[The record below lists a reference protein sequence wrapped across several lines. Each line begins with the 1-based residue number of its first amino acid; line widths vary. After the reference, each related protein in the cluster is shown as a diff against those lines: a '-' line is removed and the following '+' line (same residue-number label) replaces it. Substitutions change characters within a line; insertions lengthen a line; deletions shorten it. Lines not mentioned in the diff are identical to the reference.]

1 MGIDLERLSQT
12 LAQNATVRIQ
22 GRLRA
27 VVGLALHAELPDA
40 RVGELV
46 EITRRDGRQLL
57 GEVVGFD
64 AHGVTI
70 MPLGAADGL
79 GPGDLVTPR
88 GRPLT
93 IRVGDDLL
101 GRVLDGLGEP
111 MDAGPALSG
120 EAAGVMRAAPPALA
134 RRRIERALPL
144 GVRALDAFVT
154 VGEGQRMGL
163 FSAAGVG
170 KSTLLG
176 QIAQG
181 SSADVVVLCLIG
193 ERGRELGDFLRDH
206 LSEEARA
213 RSVVVCATSD
223 APALLR
229 MKCPYVATTIA
240 EVFRDQGKRVLLLV
254 DSVTRFARAA
264 REVGLAAG
272 EAPARRGYPPSAFAV
287 LPGLIERAGNAE
299 HGSITAF
306 YTVLVEGDDLDEPV
320 SDELRGL
327 LDGHVVLNRKLAARG
342 RHPAVDVTQSLS
354 RLMPRLVSPEH
365 LAAAEQARAHLALH
379 EEKRDFVLL
388 GAYRAG
394 SDPRLDAAI
403 ARVPEIEAFLVQRE
417 HERAE
422 YAETVSTLQ
431 MLVQ

>member
-1 MGIDLERLSQT
+1 MTIDLERLSQT
-12 LAQNATVRIQ
+12 LSSEETVRVK
-22 GRLRA
+22 GHLRA
-27 VVGLALHAELPDA
+27 VVGLALHVELPDA

-46 EITRRDGRQLL
+46 EITRKHSPPLL

-64 AHGVTI
+64 DHGVTV

-79 GPGDLVTPR
+79 GPDDAVVPR
-88 GRPLT
+88 GAPLK
-93 IRVGDDLL
+93 IKVGPDLL

-111 MDAGPALSG
+111 MDGGPALTGS
-120 EAAGVMRAAPPALA
+120 AVPVRRPAPPALE
-134 RRRIERALPL
+134 RRRIERPLPL

-176 QIAQG
+176 QIAQS

-193 ERGRELGDFLRDH
+193 ERGRELGDFLQDH
-206 LSEEARA
+206 LSEEAR
-213 RSVVVCATSD
+213 RRTVVVCATSD

-272 EAPARRGYPPSAFAV
+272 EAPLRRGYPPSAFAA
-287 LPGLIERAGNAE
+287 LPGLLERAGNAAL
-299 HGSITAF
+299 GSITAF

-327 LDGHVVLNRKLAARG
+327 LDGHVVLSRKLAARG
-342 RHPAVDVTQSLS
+342 QHPAVDVTQSLS
-354 RLMPRLVSPEH
+354 RLMPRLVDPQH
-365 LAAAEQARAHLALH
+365 RAAAELARAHLALY
-379 EEKRDFVLL
+379 EEKRDLIML

-394 SDPRLDAAI
+394 SDARLDAAI
-403 ARVPEIEAFLVQRE
+403 GRVPEIEAFLVQKE
-417 HERAE
+417 QERADFD
-422 YAETVSTLQ
+422 ETVATLQ
-431 MLVQ
+431 MLVS

>member
-1 MGIDLERLSQT
+1 MGIDLERLTQT
-12 LAQNATVRIQ
+12 LQSTDTVRVK

-27 VVGLALHAELPDA
+27 VIGLALSVELPDA

-46 EITRRDGRQLL
+46 EIARVGRPPLL
-57 GEVVGFD
+57 GEIVGFD
-64 AHGVTI
+64 AKGVTVL
-70 MPLGAADGL
+70 PLGAADGL
-79 GPGDLVTPR
+79 GPDDAVTPR
-88 GRPLT
+88 RAPLT
-93 IRVGDDLL
+93 IRVGRDVL
-101 GRVLDGLGEP
+101 GRVLNGLGEP
-111 MDAGPALSG
+111 IDGGPAL
-120 EAAGVMRAAPPALA
+120 AGTAMRVMASPPPPLS
-134 RRRIERALPL
+134 RPRIERALAL
-144 GVRALDAFVT
+144 GVRALDGFAT

-176 QIAQG
+176 QIAQA
-181 SSADVVVLCLIG
+181 STADVFVLCLIG

-206 LSEEARA
+206 LAEQGLARG
-213 RSVVVCATSD
+213 VVVCATSD

-240 EVFRDQGKRVLLLV
+240 EAFRDQGLRVLLLV

-272 EAPARRGYPPSAFAV
+272 EAPVRRGYPPSVFAA
-287 LPGLIERAGNAE
+287 LPGLIERAGTSE

-327 LDGHVVLNRKLAARG
+327 LDGHVVLSRSIAARG
-342 RHPAVDVTQSLS
+342 RYPAIDVTQSLS
-354 RLMPRLVSPEH
+354 RLMPRLVSTEH
-365 LAAAEQARAHLALH
+365 LSAAEAARTHIALH
-379 EEKRDFVLL
+379 EEKRDLLLL

-394 SDPRLDAAI
+394 SDARLDAAI
-403 ARVPEIEAFLVQRE
+403 SRVPEIEAFLAQRE
-417 HERAE
+417 HERA
-422 YAETVSTLQ
+422 AFSETVATLRT
-431 MLVQ
+431 LA

>member
-1 MGIDLERLSQT
+1 MSIDLERLSQA
-12 LAQNATVRIQ
+12 LQADETVKIQ

-27 VVGLALHAELPDA
+27 VVGLALHVELPDA

-46 EITRRDGRQLL
+46 EITRKDKPKLL
-57 GEVVGFD
+57 GEIIGFD
-64 AHGVTI
+64 PDGVKV

-79 GPGDLVTPR
+79 GPDDTVRSR
-88 GRPLT
+88 GVPLQ
-93 IRVGDDLL
+93 IRVGADLL
-101 GRVLDGLGEP
+101 GRVLNGLGEP
-111 MDAGPALSG
+111 MDEGPALEG
-120 EAAGVMRAAPPALA
+120 ELRSVLRPAPDALE
-134 RRRIERALPL
+134 RRPIRRPLPL

-170 KSTLLG
+170 KTTLLG

-181 SSADVVVLCLIG
+181 TEADVVVLCLIG

-206 LSEEARA
+206 LTPEARA

-240 EVFRDQGKRVLLLV
+240 EAFRDQGKRVLLLV

-264 REVGLAAG
+264 REVGLATG
-272 EAPARRGYPPSAFAV
+272 EAPVRRGYPPSAFAA
-287 LPGLIERAGNAE
+287 LPGLLERAGNGAT
-299 HGSITAF
+299 GSITAF

-320 SDELRGL
+320 ADELRGL
-327 LDGHVVLNRKLAARG
+327 LDGHVVLSRKLAARG

-354 RLMPRLVSPEH
+354 RVMTKLATPQH
-365 LAAAEQARAHLALH
+365 LAAADQARTHLALY
-379 EEKRDFVLL
+379 EDKRDLVLV
-388 GAYRAG
+388 GAYREG
-394 SDPRLDAAI
+394 TDPRLDEAI
-403 ARVPEIEAFLVQRE
+403 ARVPEIEAFLLQRE
-417 HERAE
+417 HERSDFS
-422 YAETVSTLQ
+422 ETLSTLQ
-431 MLVQ
+431 MLV

>member
-1 MGIDLERLSQT
+1 MAIDLERLSQT
-12 LAQNATVRIQ
+12 LSSGETVRVK

-27 VVGLALHAELPDA
+27 VVGLALHVELPDA
-40 RVGELV
+40 RVGDLV
-46 EITRRDGRQLL
+46 EITRKHRPPLL
-57 GEVVGFD
+57 GEIVGFD
-64 AHGVTI
+64 DEGVTV

-79 GPGDLVTPR
+79 GPDDRVVPR
-88 GRPLT
+88 GTPLQ
-93 IRVGDDLL
+93 IKVGPDLL

-111 MDAGPALSG
+111 MDGGAALSG
-120 EAAGVMRAAPPALA
+120 TPVTVMRTAPPALE

-193 ERGRELGDFLRDH
+193 ERGRELGDFLQDH
-206 LSEEARA
+206 LQGEAKA
-213 RSVVVCATSD
+213 RTVVVCATSD

-272 EAPARRGYPPSAFAV
+272 EAPLRRGYPPSAFAA
-287 LPGLIERAGNAE
+287 LPGLLERAGTAAQ
-299 HGSITAF
+299 GSITAF

-327 LDGHVVLNRKLAARG
+327 LDGHVVLSRKLAARG
-342 RHPAVDVTQSLS
+342 QHPAVDVTQSLS
-354 RLMPRLVSPEH
+354 RLMPRLVDPQH
-365 LAAAEQARAHLALH
+365 RAAADLARSHLALY
-379 EEKRDFVLL
+379 EEKRDLILL
-388 GAYRAG
+388 GAYRSG
-394 SDPRLDAAI
+394 SDSRLDSAI
-403 ARVPEIEAFLVQRE
+403 ARVPEIEAFLVQKERE
-417 HERAE
+417 TADF
-422 YAETVSTLQ
+422 ADTISTLQ
-431 MLVQ
+431 MLVN

>member
-1 MGIDLERLSQT
+1 MSIDLERLSQA
-12 LAQNATVRIQ
+12 LQAEDTVKIQ

-27 VVGLALHAELPDA
+27 VVGLALHVELPDA

-46 EITRRDGRQLL
+46 EITRKDKPTLL
-57 GEVVGFD
+57 GEIVGFD
-64 AHGVTI
+64 PAGVKV

-79 GPGDLVTPR
+79 GPDDVVRSRGTP
-88 GRPLT
+88 LQ
-93 IRVGDDLL
+93 IRVGSDLL
-101 GRVLDGLGEP
+101 GRVLNGLGEP
-111 MDAGPALSG
+111 LDAGPALQG
-120 EAAGVMRAAPPALA
+120 EWKPVTRPAPAALD
-134 RRRIERALPL
+134 RRPIERPLPL

-170 KSTLLG
+170 KTTLLG

-181 SSADVVVLCLIG
+181 TEADVVVVCLIG

-206 LSEEARA
+206 LSAEARA

-240 EVFRDQGKRVLLLV
+240 EAFRDQGKRVLLLV

-264 REVGLAAG
+264 REVGLATG
-272 EAPARRGYPPSAFAV
+272 EAPVRRGYPPSTFAA
-287 LPGLIERAGNAE
+287 LPGLLERAGNAAS
-299 HGSITAF
+299 GSITAF

-327 LDGHVVLNRKLAARG
+327 LDGHVVLSRKLAARG

-354 RLMPRLVSPEH
+354 RIMTKLATPQH
-365 LAAAEQARAHLALH
+365 LAAAEQARTHLALY
-379 EEKRDFVLL
+379 EDKRDLVLL
-388 GAYRAG
+388 GAYRQG

-403 ARVPEIEAFLVQRE
+403 ARVPEIEAFLLQRA
-417 HERAE
+417 HERADFS
-422 YAETVSTLQ
+422 ETLATLQ
-431 MLVQ
+431 MLV

>member
-1 MGIDLERLSQT
+1 VSIDLERLTQT
-12 LAQNATVRIQ
+12 LQTTDTVRIK

-27 VVGLALHAELPDA
+27 VVGLALHVDLADA

-46 EITRRDGRQLL
+46 EIERAGRPPLL

-64 AHGVTI
+64 TSGVTVL
-70 MPLGAADGL
+70 PLGAADGL
-79 GPGDLVTPR
+79 GPDDVVTSR
-88 GRPLT
+88 RAPLT
-93 IRVGDDLL
+93 IKVGPDLL
-101 GRVLDGLGEP
+101 GRVLDGVGEP
-111 MDAGPALSG
+111 MDDGPALTG
-120 EAAGVMRAAPPALA
+120 NVVTVMRAPPQALT
-134 RRRIERALPL
+134 RRRVENALPL

-176 QIAQG
+176 QIAQT

-206 LSEEARA
+206 LDARA
-213 RSVVVCATSD
+213 RSRSVVVCATSD

-240 EVFRDQGKRVLLLV
+240 ESFRDQGLRVLLLV

-272 EAPARRGYPPSAFAV
+272 EAPVRRGYPPSAFAA
-287 LPGLIERAGNAE
+287 LPGLLERAGTTAA
-299 HGSITAF
+299 GSITAF

-327 LDGHVVLNRKLAARG
+327 LDGHVILSRKLAARG
-342 RHPAVDVTQSLS
+342 RHPAVDITQSLS
-354 RLMPRLVSPEH
+354 RLMPRLVSAEH
-365 LAAAEQARAHLALH
+365 LAAANAARAHIALH
-379 EEKRDFVLL
+379 EEKRDLLLL
-388 GAYRAG
+388 GAYRVG
-394 SDPRLDAAI
+394 SDTRLDAAI
-403 ARVPEIEAFLVQRE
+403 ARAPEIEAFLTQRE
-417 HERAE
+417 DERA
-422 YAETVSTLQ
+422 AFADTVATLQ
-431 MLVQ
+431 TLA

>member
-1 MGIDLERLSQT
+1 MTIDLERLSQA
-12 LAQNATVRIQ
+12 LSAEDTVKIQ

-27 VVGLALHAELPDA
+27 VVGLALHVELPDA

-46 EITRRDGRQLL
+46 EISRKHKPTLL
-57 GEVVGFD
+57 GEIVGFD
-64 AHGVTI
+64 AQGVKV

-79 GPGDLVTPR
+79 GPDDVVTPR
-88 GRPLT
+88 GAPLQ
-93 IRVGDDLL
+93 IRVGADLL

-111 MDAGPALSG
+111 MDGGPALQG
-120 EAAGVMRAAPPALA
+120 ELVSVMRAAPEALE
-134 RRRIERALPL
+134 RRPIERVLPL

-181 SSADVVVLCLIG
+181 TEAEVVVVCLIG

-206 LSEEARA
+206 LSEESRK
-213 RSVVVCATSD
+213 RTVVVCATSD

-229 MKCPYVATTIA
+229 MKCPYVSTTIA
-240 EVFRDQGKRVLLLV
+240 ETFRDQGKRVLLLV

-272 EAPARRGYPPSAFAV
+272 EAPVRRGYPPSAFAV
-287 LPGLIERAGNAE
+287 LPGLLERAGNARS
-299 HGSITAF
+299 GSITAF

-327 LDGHVVLNRKLAARG
+327 LDGHVVLSRKLAARG

-354 RLMPRLVSPEH
+354 RVMTRLASAQH
-365 LAAAEQARAHLALH
+365 LSSAEQARTHLALY
-379 EEKRDFVLL
+379 EEKRDLVLL
-388 GAYRAG
+388 GAYREG
-394 SDPRLDAAI
+394 SDARLDAAI
-403 ARVPEIEAFLVQRE
+403 ARVPEIEAFLLQRA
-417 HERAE
+417 HERADF
-422 YAETVSTLQ
+422 AETVGTLQ
-431 MLVQ
+431 MLV

>member
-1 MGIDLERLSQT
+1 MTIDLERLSQT
-12 LAQNATVRIQ
+12 LSSGETVRVK

-27 VVGLALHAELPDA
+27 VVGLALHVELPDA

-46 EITRRDGRQLL
+46 EITRKHRPPLL
-57 GEVVGFD
+57 CEIVGFD
-64 AHGVTI
+64 DDGVTV
-70 MPLGAADGL
+70 MPLGA
-79 GPGDLVTPR
+79 P
-88 GRPLT
+88 
-93 IRVGDDLL
+93 DLL

-111 MDAGPALSG
+111 MDGGPALSG
-120 EAAGVMRAAPPALA
+120 VAVPLLRPAPPALD
-134 RRRIERALPL
+134 RKRIDRPLPL

-193 ERGRELGDFLRDH
+193 ERGRELGDFLQDH
-206 LSEEARA
+206 LREDAKQRT
-213 RSVVVCATSD
+213 VVVCATSD

-272 EAPARRGYPPSAFAV
+272 EAPLRRGYPPSAFAA
-287 LPGLIERAGNAE
+287 LPGLLERAGNAAQ
-299 HGSITAF
+299 GSITAF

-327 LDGHVVLNRKLAARG
+327 LDGHVVLSRKLAARG
-342 RHPAVDVTQSLS
+342 QHPAVDVTQSLS
-354 RLMPRLVSPEH
+354 RLMPRLVDPQH
-365 LAAAEQARAHLALH
+365 RAAAELARAHLALY
-379 EEKRDFVLL
+379 EEKRDLFLL
-388 GAYRAG
+388 GAYRSG
-394 SDPRLDAAI
+394 SDSRLDAAI

-417 HERAE
+417 HERADFS
-422 YAETVSTLQ
+422 ETLATLQ
-431 MLVQ
+431 MLVS

>member
-1 MGIDLERLSQT
+1 MGIDFERLSQT
-12 LAQNATVRIQ
+12 LRSTETVRIT

-27 VVGLALHAELPDA
+27 VVGLTLSVDLPDA

-46 EITRRDGRQLL
+46 EIERSGRPALL

-64 AHGVTI
+64 AGGVRVL
-70 MPLGAADGL
+70 PLGAADGL
-79 GPGDLVTPR
+79 GPDDIVTAR
-88 GRPLT
+88 RMPLM
-93 IRVGDDLL
+93 IRVGPDLL
-101 GRVLDGLGEP
+101 GRVLDGMGEP
-111 MDAGPALSG
+111 MDGGPALIG
-120 EAAGVMRAAPPALA
+120 NAVGVMNPPPAALE
-134 RRRIERALPL
+134 RRRVERPLPL

-176 QIAQG
+176 QIAQA

-206 LSEEARA
+206 LSSEARA
-213 RSVVVCATSD
+213 RCVVVCATSD

-240 EVFRDQGKRVLLLV
+240 EAFRDEGKRVLLLV

-272 EAPARRGYPPSAFAV
+272 EAPVRRGYPPSAFAA
-287 LPGLIERAGNAE
+287 LPGLLERAGNAAR
-299 HGSITAF
+299 GSITAF

-327 LDGHVVLNRKLAARG
+327 LDGHVVLSRTLASRG
-342 RHPAVDVTQSLS
+342 RHPAVDITQSLS
-354 RLMPRLVSPEH
+354 RLMPRLVSEEH
-365 LAAAEQARAHLALH
+365 LAAAASARAHVGLY
-379 EEKRDFVLL
+379 EEKRDLLLL
-388 GAYRAG
+388 GAYRPGA
-394 SDPRLDAAI
+394 DARLDAAI
-403 ARVPEIEAFLVQRE
+403 ARVPEIEAFLAQRE
-417 HERAE
+417 GERADF
-422 YAETVSTLQ
+422 AETISTLQ
-431 MLVQ
+431 MLV

>member
-1 MGIDLERLSQT
+1 MSIDLDRLSQT
-12 LAQNATVRIQ
+12 LQAQDTVKMK

-27 VVGLALHAELPDA
+27 VVGLALHVELPDA

-46 EITRRDGRQLL
+46 EISRKHQPELL
-57 GEVVGFD
+57 GEIVGFD
-64 AHGVTI
+64 AEGVTV

-79 GPGDLVTPR
+79 GPDDVVMPR
-88 GRPLT
+88 GAPLQ
-93 IRVGDDLL
+93 IRVGEDLL

-111 MDAGPALSG
+111 MDGGPALQG
-120 EAAGVMRAAPPALA
+120 ELVSVMRPAPAALE
-134 RRRIERALPL
+134 RRPIERVLPL

-154 VGEGQRMGL
+154 VGEGQRIGL

-181 SSADVVVLCLIG
+181 ADADVVVVCLIG
-193 ERGRELGDFLRDH
+193 ERGRELGDFLREH
-206 LSEEARA
+206 LTEEARA
-213 RSVVVCATSD
+213 RAVVVCATSD

-240 EVFRDQGKRVLLLV
+240 ETFREQGKRVLLLV

-272 EAPARRGYPPSAFAV
+272 EAPLRRGYPPSAFAA
-287 LPGLIERAGNAE
+287 LPGLLERAGNGAS
-299 HGSITAF
+299 GSITAF

-327 LDGHVVLNRKLAARG
+327 LDGHIVLSRKLAARG
-342 RHPAVDVTQSLS
+342 RHPAVDITQSLS
-354 RLMPRLVSPEH
+354 RVMSRLASREH
-365 LAAAEQARAHLALH
+365 LAAAEQARAHLAFF
-379 EEKRDFVLL
+379 EEKRDLVLL
-388 GAYRAG
+388 GAYRKG
-394 SDPRLDAAI
+394 SDARLDAAI
-403 ARVPEIEAFLVQRE
+403 ARVPEIEAFLLQRA
-417 HERAE
+417 HERADFN
-422 YAETVSTLQ
+422 ETVATLQ
-431 MLVQ
+431 MLV

>member
-1 MGIDLERLSQT
+1 MSIDLERLSQA
-12 LAQNATVRIQ
+12 LQADETVKIQ

-27 VVGLALHAELPDA
+27 VVGLALHVELPDA

-46 EITRRDGRQLL
+46 EITRKDKPKLV
-57 GEVVGFD
+57 GEIIGFD
-64 AHGVTI
+64 PDGVKV

-79 GPGDLVTPR
+79 GPDDTVRSR
-88 GRPLT
+88 GVPLQ
-93 IRVGDDLL
+93 IRVGADLL
-101 GRVLDGLGEP
+101 GRVLNGLGEP
-111 MDAGPALSG
+111 MDEGPALEG
-120 EAAGVMRAAPPALA
+120 ELRPVLRAAPHALE
-134 RRRIERALPL
+134 RRPIRRPLPL

-170 KSTLLG
+170 KTTLLG

-181 SSADVVVLCLIG
+181 TEADVVVLCLIG

-206 LSEEARA
+206 LTPEARA

-240 EVFRDQGKRVLLLV
+240 EAFRDQGKRVLLLV

-264 REVGLAAG
+264 REVGLATG
-272 EAPARRGYPPSAFAV
+272 EAPVRRGYPPSAFAA
-287 LPGLIERAGNAE
+287 LPGLLERAGNGAA
-299 HGSITAF
+299 GSITAF

-320 SDELRGL
+320 ADELRGL
-327 LDGHVVLNRKLAARG
+327 LDGHVVLSRKLAARG

-354 RLMPRLVSPEH
+354 RVMTKLATPQH
-365 LAAAEQARAHLALH
+365 LAAADQARTHLALY
-379 EEKRDFVLL
+379 EDKRDLVLL
-388 GAYRAG
+388 GAYREG
-394 SDPRLDAAI
+394 TDPRLDEAI
-403 ARVPEIEAFLVQRE
+403 ARVPEIEAFLLQKE
-417 HERAE
+417 HERSDFS
-422 YAETVSTLQ
+422 ETLSTLQ
-431 MLVQ
+431 MLV

>member
-1 MGIDLERLSQT
+1 MSIDLERLSQA
-12 LAQNATVRIQ
+12 LQADETVKIQ

-27 VVGLALHAELPDA
+27 VVGLALHVELPDA

-46 EITRRDGRQLL
+46 EITRKDKPNLL
-57 GEVVGFD
+57 GEIIGFD
-64 AHGVTI
+64 PDGVKV

-79 GPGDLVTPR
+79 GPDDTVRSR
-88 GRPLT
+88 GVPLQ
-93 IRVGDDLL
+93 IRVGADLL
-101 GRVLDGLGEP
+101 GRVLNGLGEP
-111 MDAGPALSG
+111 MDEGPALEG
-120 EAAGVMRAAPPALA
+120 ELRSVLRPAPDALE
-134 RRRIERALPL
+134 RRPIRRPLPL

-170 KSTLLG
+170 KTTLLG

-181 SSADVVVLCLIG
+181 TEADVVVLCLIG

-206 LSEEARA
+206 LTPEARA

-240 EVFRDQGKRVLLLV
+240 EAFRDQGKRVLLLV

-264 REVGLAAG
+264 REVGLATG
-272 EAPARRGYPPSAFAV
+272 EAPVRRGYPPSAFAA
-287 LPGLIERAGNAE
+287 LPGLLERAGNGAA
-299 HGSITAF
+299 GSITAF

-320 SDELRGL
+320 ADELRGL
-327 LDGHVVLNRKLAARG
+327 LDWHVVLSRKLAARG

-354 RLMPRLVSPEH
+354 RVMTKLATPQH
-365 LAAAEQARAHLALH
+365 LAAADQARTHLALY
-379 EEKRDFVLL
+379 EDKRDLVLV
-388 GAYRAG
+388 GAYREG
-394 SDPRLDAAI
+394 TDPRLDEAI
-403 ARVPEIEAFLVQRE
+403 ARVPEIEAFLLQRE
-417 HERAE
+417 HERSDFS
-422 YAETVSTLQ
+422 ETLSTLQ
-431 MLVQ
+431 MLV

>member
-1 MGIDLERLSQT
+1 MGIDLDRISQT
-12 LAQNATVRIQ
+12 LTQSSTVRIQ
-22 GRLRA
+22 GRLRG
-27 VVGLALHAELPDA
+27 VVGLALHVDLPDA

-46 EITRRDGRQLL
+46 EISRKDRPPLL
-57 GEVVGFD
+57 AEIVGFD
-64 AHGVTI
+64 ADGVTVL
-70 MPLGAADGL
+70 PLGAAEGL
-79 GPGDLVTPR
+79 GPNDVVTPR
-88 GRPLT
+88 GAPHM
-93 IRVGDDLL
+93 IKVGSDVL
-101 GRVLDGLGEP
+101 GRVLDGMGEP
-111 MDAGPALSG
+111 MDGGPALTG
-120 EAAGVMRAAPPALA
+120 EAISVSRPAPAALE

-193 ERGRELGDFLRDH
+193 ERGRELGDFLREH
-206 LSEEARA
+206 LSAEARA

-254 DSVTRFARAA
+254 DSMTRFARAA

-272 EAPARRGYPPSAFAV
+272 EAPVRRGYPPSAFAA
-287 LPGLIERAGNAE
+287 LPGLIERAGNSAL
-299 HGSITAF
+299 GSITAF

-327 LDGHVVLNRKLAARG
+327 LDGHVVLSRKIAARG

-354 RLMPRLVSPEH
+354 RLMPRLATAEH
-365 LAAAEQARAHLALH
+365 IAAAERARAHLALY
-379 EEKRDFVLL
+379 EDKRDLVLL

-403 ARVPEIEAFLVQRE
+403 ARVPEIEAFLAQRA
-417 HERAE
+417 HETSE
-422 YAETVSTLQ
+422 YEETLATLQ
-431 MLVQ
+431 MLVS

>member
-1 MGIDLERLSQT
+1 MSIDLDRLSQT
-12 LAQNATVRIQ
+12 LQAEDTVKIQ

-27 VVGLALHAELPDA
+27 VVGLALHVELPDA

-46 EITRRDGRQLL
+46 EISRKHRPELL
-57 GEVVGFD
+57 AEIVGFD
-64 AHGVTI
+64 ADGVTV

-79 GPGDLVTPR
+79 GPDDMVTPR
-88 GRPLT
+88 GAPLQ
-93 IRVGDDLL
+93 IRVGPDLL
-101 GRVLDGLGEP
+101 GRVLDGLGKP
-111 MDAGPALSG
+111 MDGGPALQG
-120 EAAGVMRAAPPALA
+120 EPVSVMRPAPAALE
-134 RRRIERALPL
+134 RRPIERILPL

-181 SSADVVVLCLIG
+181 SEADIVVVCLIG
-193 ERGRELGDFLRDH
+193 ERGRELGDFLREH

-213 RSVVVCATSD
+213 RSVIVCATSD

-240 EVFRDQGKRVLLLV
+240 ETFRDQGKRVLLLV

-264 REVGLAAG
+264 REVGLATG
-272 EAPARRGYPPSAFAV
+272 EAPLRRGYPPSAFAA
-287 LPGLIERAGNAE
+287 LPGLLERAGNGAS
-299 HGSITAF
+299 GSITAF

-327 LDGHVVLNRKLAARG
+327 LDGHIVLSRKLAARG

-354 RLMPRLVSPEH
+354 RVMARLVSREH
-365 LAAAEQARAHLALH
+365 LSAAEQARAHLAFF
-379 EEKRDFVLL
+379 EEKRDLVLL

-394 SDPRLDAAI
+394 SDARLDAAI
-403 ARVPEIEAFLVQRE
+403 ARVPEIEAFLLQRAN
-417 HERAE
+417 ERADFS
-422 YAETVSTLQ
+422 ETVATLQ
-431 MLVQ
+431 MLV